1 MGKYSNT
8 YTQRESSV
16 KKPRQPHEIWRG
28 LGCLLMII
36 IPAISIAASSLT
48 VDYLSS
54 PGFRLIPRQL
64 LGKPRL
70 PDFVYRS
77 DGLTTI
83 LKPLTGIEDLYA
95 ILAVGILYMIL
106 LSGVI
111 SVIYAAV
118 YSAVGPSRYG
128 PTDAPPPR
136 IKVSKKS
143 R

>member
-8 YTQRESSV
+8 YSQRDAPQKSRE
-16 KKPRQPHEIWRG
+16 PHEIWRG
-28 LGCLLMII
+28 LGCLMMMI

-48 VDYLSS
+48 VEYLSR
-54 PGFRLIPRQL
+54 PEIRLIPRQL

-70 PDFVYRS
+70 PDFIYRS
-77 DGLTTI
+77 DGLVT
-83 LKPLTGIEDLYA
+83 LLTPVTSTEDFYA
-95 ILAVGILYMIL
+95 IALVSLFYMLIIGGL
-106 LSGVI
+106 I

-128 PTDAPPPR
+128 PTDVPPL
-136 IKVSKKS
+136 KAKKAVKKS

>member
-1 MGKYSNT
+1 MGKYT
-8 YTQRESSV
+8 THTPEKP
-16 KKPRQPHEIWRG
+16 KKSKEPHEIWRG
-28 LGCLLMII
+28 LGCLMMII
-36 IPAISIAASSLT
+36 IPAISIAASALT

-54 PGFRLIPRQL
+54 PGIKIIPRQL

-77 DGLTTI
+77 DGLLTI
-83 LKPLTGIEDLYA
+83 LTPITKVEDFYA
-95 ILAVGILYMIL
+95 IAVVSIFYMLIIG
-106 LSGVI
+106 GVI

-128 PTDAPPPR
+128 PTDVPPL
-136 IKVSKKS
+136 KVKVTKKS